1 MLIWQSIKTMLLGA
15 GVGTGSLFIK
25 HFVDLKNQV
34 VHDITQGLMEKL
46 AVEAFEVVMVKT
58 VARIVKGDPG
68 KVIAERLSEEE
79 IGGLKEL
86 FKMID
91 TDNSGTITFEELK
104 EGLRSVGSNL
114 MESEIKS
121 LMEAVDYAEF
131 AAMMKKSDD
140 GVGRSRTMKGN
151 LNFNIADAFG
161 VNESS

>member
-1 MLIWQSIKTMLLGA
+1 MG
-15 GVGTGSLFIK
+15 F
-25 HFVDLKNQV
+25 DLCGDCYTTRSKLPGRFNQQ
-34 VHDITQGLMEKL
+34 HT
-46 AVEAFEVVMVKT
+46 
-58 VARIVKGDPG
+58 
-68 KVIAERLSEEE
+68 SEHEF
-79 IGGLKEL
+79 KS

-131 AAMMKKSDD
+131 AAMMKNGDD
-140 GVGRSRTMKGN
+140 GVSRSRTMKGN